1 MDEDQKMISMQLR
14 MAIKRDDY
22 IKPKP
27 DPKKF
32 GGTDQS
38 HKGTSSSE
46 NSSTSRGSNS
56 NIKK

>member
-1 MDEDQKMISMQLR
+1 MDEDQKIISMQLR

-27 DPKKF
+27 DSKTF

-38 HKGTSSSE
+38 HKGT
-46 NSSTSRGSNS
+46 
-56 NIKK
+56 